1 LDIFREVGK
10 YEFWPDIDQRLEYK
24 TTSRDLRMGDG
35 EVGFRK
41 GNVVAVEEIDVD
53 CAGAVSLLSGQPA
66 KGPFDAFELIEEF
79 LRLHFGGKFE
89 RSVEERRRFS
99 WTVHGRSF
107 VDLGAENRPRSGV
120 EGEKAAAGCLEIN
133 KARLD
138 IGPKCNSGAHVF
150 SEKQR
155 VAAKA
160 ADPDS
165 PLAPLILIQ
174 ERLACHKGPG
184 VGAVPISPR
193 EAPLLRKFL
202 GWKPCV

>member
-1 LDIFREVGK
+1 MDIFREVRK
-10 YEFWPDIDQRLEYK
+10 YEVWPDIDQRLEYK
-24 TTSRDLRMGDG
+24 TTPPDLRMGDG

-41 GNVVAVEEIDVD
+41 GNVVEVEQIDVD
-53 CAGAVSLLSGQPA
+53 CAGAVSFLSGRTA
-66 KGPFDAFELIEEF
+66 KGLFDAFELIQEF
-79 LRLHFGGKFE
+79 LGLHLGGKFE

-120 EGEKAAAGCLEIN
+120 EAEKAAAGCLEIN

-174 ERLACHKGPG
+174 EHLACHKDPG
-184 VGAVPISPR
+184 VGAVPI
-193 EAPLLRKFL
+193 
-202 GWKPCV
+202 